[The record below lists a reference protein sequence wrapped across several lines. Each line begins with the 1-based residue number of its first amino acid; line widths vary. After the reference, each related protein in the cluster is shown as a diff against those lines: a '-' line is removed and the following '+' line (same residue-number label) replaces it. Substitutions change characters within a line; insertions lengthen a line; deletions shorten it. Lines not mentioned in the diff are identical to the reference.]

1 MGEELLFIVYFGFG
15 LFCYFY
21 FYHKTRDAMNPF
33 GVSLIVYLSMF
44 ALSTLELS
52 EYQDEMLIRTQ
63 LLVMLSAVVIFFVG
77 YVYVFNH
84 SNILQ
89 NTNNQPIITSNYK
102 YLLFIVAVMSIA
114 SVAYLVISREF
125 NLHIDLDSS
134 GALNVRKSEVSG
146 ILYANAGIMG
156 YIAMVFPYSIVFVF
170 YDFLFDK
177 NNTMFI
183 KILELFYCGIAVLY
197 TLFVL
202 ASRGTL
208 LLPAL
213 GVLYLLNKKY
223 HFKPQMV
230 GLVLLIIVVLF
241 SIYMEVRIIHESAV
255 FTGTPIK
262 NRTFNAIYNY
272 FAIGFNNLNMLVKD
286 GSPISGIKFS
296 FITISKSLGIY
307 DVNELKMYKT
317 LFFNGF
323 PFIYGFYHDLG
334 VLGVVLYPTIIYTFI
349 GKIYVESRKKHPEL
363 ILLLAMY
370 GKAMFILAFG
380 NYFFGSFSGSVQYYV
395 CVFILIGG
403 YCFRQISGVNL
414 FMQKKIVM
422 SKKMRLKNGKK

>member
-1 MGEELLFIVYFGFG
+1 MFIIYFGFG

-21 FYHKTRDAMNPF
+21 FYYKTRDALNPF

-52 EYQDEMLIRTQ
+52 EYQDKMLIRTQ
-63 LLVMLSAVVIFFVG
+63 LLVILSATAIFFVG
-77 YVYVFNH
+77 YVYVFYYSH
-84 SNILQ
+84 MLQ
-89 NTNNQPIITSNYK
+89 NVDNQPIVTQNYK
-102 YLLFIVAVMSIA
+102 YFLFIVTVMSIV
-114 SVAYLVISREF
+114 SVAYLIISRGF
-125 NLHIDLDSS
+125 NIQIDLSGS
-134 GALNVRKSEVSG
+134 GALNTRKGEATG
-146 ILYANAGIMG
+146 ILYSNAGIIR
-156 YIAMVFPYSIVFVF
+156 YIAMIFPYSIVFVF

-177 NNTMFI
+177 NNTMFL
-183 KILELFYCGIAVLY
+183 KFLELLYCAAAVVY

-223 HFKPQMV
+223 DFKPQKIA
-230 GLVLLIIVVLF
+230 LALLLIVLLF
-241 SIYMEVRIIHESAV
+241 SIYMEIRLFHESAV
-255 FTGTPIK
+255 FSGTSIE

-272 FAIGFNNLNMLVKD
+272 FAIGFNNLNMLVED

-296 FITISKSLGIY
+296 FISFSKVLGIY
-307 DVNELKMYKT
+307 DVSELKMYKT

-334 VLGVVLYPTIIYTFI
+334 VLGVVLYPVLIYTFI
-349 GKIYVESRKKHPEL
+349 GKIYIESRNKRPEL

-370 GKAMFILAFG
+370 GKAIFILAFG
-380 NYFFGSFSGSVQYYV
+380 NYFFGSFSGSIQYYA
-395 CVFILIGG
+395 CAFLLIGG
-403 YCFRQISGVNL
+403 YCFRQLPRVRISAYR
-414 FMQKKIVM
+414 KITI
-422 SKKMRLKNGKK
+422 RR

>member
-1 MGEELLFIVYFGFG
+1 MFIVYFGFG

-21 FYHKTRDAMNPF
+21 FYHKTRDALNPF
-33 GVSLIVYLSMF
+33 GASLIVYLSMF

-52 EYQDEMLIRTQ
+52 EHQDEMLIRTQ
-63 LLVMLSAVVIFFVG
+63 LLVIISAVVIFFVG

-84 SNILQ
+84 GHMLR
-89 NTNNQPIITSNYK
+89 NTDNQPIVTQNYK
-102 YLLFIVAVMSIA
+102 YLLFIVV
-114 SVAYLVISREF
+114 VISILSVIYLIVSRGF
-125 NLHIDLDSS
+125 NLQIDLNSS
-134 GALNVRKSEVSG
+134 GALNARKGEVSG
-146 ILYANAGIMG
+146 ILYANAGIAG

-177 NNTMFI
+177 SNTVFI
-183 KILELFYCGIAVLY
+183 RFLELIYCSISVLY

-223 HFKPQMV
+223 HFKPQIV
-230 GLVLLIIVVLF
+230 GLVLLLIVVLF
-241 SIYMEVRIIHESAV
+241 SIYMELRIIPESAV
-255 FTGTPIK
+255 FSGTPIK

-286 GSPISGIKFS
+286 GSPMSGIKFS
-296 FITISKSLGIY
+296 FISISKALGIY
-307 DVNELKMYKT
+307 DINSLKMYKT

-334 VLGVVLYPTIIYTFI
+334 VLGVVLYPTLIYTFI
-349 GKIYVESRKKHPEL
+349 GKLYIESREKHPEC

-370 GKAMFILAFG
+370 GKAIFILAFG
-380 NYFFGSFSGSVQYYV
+380 NYFFGSFSGSVQYYA
-395 CVFILIGG
+395 CICLLIGG
-403 YCFRQISGVNL
+403 YCFRQ
-414 FMQKKIVM
+414 FPKIPM
-422 SKKMRLKNGKK
+422 LAHRRITIRRLPMR